1 MYEMILKVYHTTSSV
16 SILCAVLFQTDLTVQ
31 QLRGHPRAFVAAM
44 TQRVQREGEGKKMEL
59 RGGCEKCD
67 SVRRFW
73 DKEVTM
79 KKGKKKIVDNLIV
92 V

>member
-44 TQRVQREGEGKKMEL
+44 TADTACTEGGGGQKDGVAWWMRKM
-59 RGGCEKCD
+59 
-67 SVRRFW
+67 
-73 DKEVTM
+73 
-79 KKGKKKIVDNLIV
+79 
-92 V
+92 

>member
-1 MYEMILKVYHTTSSV
+1 
-16 SILCAVLFQTDLTVQ
+16 
-31 QLRGHPRAFVAAM
+31 M
-44 TQRVQREGEGKKMEL
+44 TADTACTEGGGGQKMEL

>member
-1 MYEMILKVYHTTSSV
+1 
-16 SILCAVLFQTDLTVQ
+16 
-31 QLRGHPRAFVAAM
+31 
-44 TQRVQREGEGKKMEL
+44 MEL

-67 SVRRFW
+67 SVRRVW